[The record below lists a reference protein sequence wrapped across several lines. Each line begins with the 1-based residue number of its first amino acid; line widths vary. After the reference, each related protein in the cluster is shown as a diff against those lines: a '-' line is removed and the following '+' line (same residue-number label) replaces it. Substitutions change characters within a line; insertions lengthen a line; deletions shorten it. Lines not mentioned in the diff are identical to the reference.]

1 MALNGIQIFK
11 LTPKKNC
18 KECGCPTCMAFS
30 MKVAQGAM
38 QIEQC
43 PHMSEDALASLS
55 EATAPP
61 MKTIKIGTGAEE
73 HSLGGETVL
82 FRHEKTFV
90 SKPRYAVALCTCM
103 DDATVEAKLAEIPKV
118 DYDRIGE
125 RMYAELVYVNCGEGA
140 DAAKYTALVEKAA
153 GLGRTLVLECKD
165 PEIAKAA
172 LAVCKD
178 SKPVLNG
185 ADASNYEAMNAVA
198 TEAGVVLGVSG
209 KDLKILALEA
219 TEIYMAGKLESIEF
233 VYEKYEKLG
242 NKNLV
247 LDTTGADIKETFAN
261 TVQVRRAALK
271 DQDRT
276 FGYPSIVNLVKI
288 AKGDLHL
295 QAALAS
301 MFTMKY
307 GSIIVMEQMT
317 YAEALPLYGLR
328 QNVFTDPQKP
338 MKVEP
343 GIYPLNGADE
353 NAVVVTTVDFALTYF
368 VVSGELERSGVPL
381 NLVINDAG
389 GLSVLTSWA
398 AGKFSGNS
406 ISAYI
411 KENVEP
417 KVKSRKLI
425 IPGKVAV
432 LKGDLEAKLP
442 GWEIIV
448 GPREAV
454 QLVKFLKDM
463 QADGQI

>member
-1 MALNGIQIFK
+1 MALSGIQIFK

-38 QIEQC
+38 KIEQC
-43 PHMSEDALASLS
+43 PHMSDEAIASLS

-61 MKTIKIGTGAEE
+61 MKTIKIGTGDGEF
-73 HSLGGETVL
+73 SLGGETVM
-82 FRHEKTFV
+82 FRHEKTYV
-90 SKPRYAVALCTCM
+90 SKTRYAVNLCTCM
-103 DDATVEAKLAEIPKV
+103 DEATVEAKLAEIPKV
-118 DYDRIGE
+118 DYERIGE
-125 RMYAELVYVNCGEGA
+125 RMYVELVNVKCAEGA
-140 DAAKYTALVEKAA
+140 DAAAYTALVEKAA
-153 GLGRTLVLECKD
+153 GLGRTLILECSD

-178 SKPVLNG
+178 GKPVLNG
-185 ADASNYEAMNAVA
+185 ANPSNYEAMNKVA
-198 TEAGVVLGVSG
+198 TEAGVVLGVTG
-209 KDLKILALEA
+209 ADLNERYDTVAAL
-219 TEIYMAGKLESIEF
+219 
-233 VYEKYEKLG
+233 EKLG

-247 LDTTGADIKETFAN
+247 IDVTGATVKETFAN
-261 TVQVRRAALK
+261 AVLVRRAAIK

-276 FGYPSIVNLVKI
+276 FGYPSIVNLVAL

-301 MFTMKY
+301 LFTMKY
-307 GSIIVMEQMT
+307 GSIIVMEQIT

-338 MKVEP
+338 MKVET
-343 GIYPLNGADE
+343 GIYPINGADE
-353 NAVVVTTVDFALTYF
+353 NSIVLTTVDFALTYF
-368 VVSGELERSGVPL
+368 VASGEMERSGVPL
-381 NLVINDAG
+381 NLVISDAG

-398 AGKFSGNS
+398 AGKFSGTT
-406 ISAYI
+406 ISKYI
-411 KENVEP
+411 IENVEP
-417 KVKSRKLI
+417 KLKSRRLV

-454 QLVKFLKDM
+454 QLVKFLKDL
-463 QADGQI
+463 Q

>member
-38 QIEQC
+38 KIEQC

-61 MKTIKIGTGAEE
+61 MKTIKIGTGDGEFT
-73 HSLGGETVL
+73 LGGETVL

-90 SKPRYAVALCTCM
+90 SKTRYAVSLCTCM
-103 DDATVEAKLAEIPKV
+103 SDEEVEAKLAEIPHV

-125 RMYAELVYVNCGEGA
+125 RMHVELVYVNCDENA
-140 DAAKYTALVEKAA
+140 DAAKFTALVEKAK
-153 GLGRTLVLECKD
+153 GLGRTLILGCTD
-165 PEIAKAA
+165 PE
-172 LAVCKD
+172 
-178 SKPVLNG
+178 
-185 ADASNYEAMNAVA
+185 
-198 TEAGVVLGVSG
+198 
-209 KDLKILALEA
+209 
-219 TEIYMAGKLESIEF
+219 
-233 VYEKYEKLG
+233 
-242 NKNLV
+242 
-247 LDTTGADIKETFAN
+247 
-261 TVQVRRAALK
+261 
-271 DQDRT
+271 
-276 FGYPSIVNLVKI
+276 I

-295 QAALAS
+295 PAALAS

-317 YAEALPLYGLR
+317 YAEALPLFGLR

-353 NAVVVTTVDFALTYF
+353 NSLVVTTVDFALTYF

-406 ISAYI
+406 ISEYI

-417 KVKSRKLI
+417 KVKCRRLV

-454 QLVKFLKDM
+454 QLVKFLKDLD
-463 QADGQI
+463 A